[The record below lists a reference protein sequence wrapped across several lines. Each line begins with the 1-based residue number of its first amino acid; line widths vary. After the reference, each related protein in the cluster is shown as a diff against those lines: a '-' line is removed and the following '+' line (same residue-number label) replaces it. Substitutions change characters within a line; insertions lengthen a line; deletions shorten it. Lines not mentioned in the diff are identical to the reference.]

1 MVFQLGQRLGGRSEV
16 VNAPVV
22 DLFGYL
28 ISDFERKDEEAKQ
41 EVQRLLLD
49 HQSRSLVQRNDK
61 QGQKANQK
69 FVKQLQKQLQQGQSQ
84 TKEDGHRMVGT
95 SDNNVIGTDNWDSLD
110 KLKALENR

>member
-28 ISDFERKDEEAKQ
+28 ISDFERKDEEAKA

-69 FVKQLQKQLQQGQSQ
+69 FVKQLQKQLENQSQ
-84 TKEDGHRMVGT
+84 TKDGGRKMLGT
-95 SDNNVIGTDNWDSLD
+95 ANNDVIGNDNWDDFD